1 MITVAFYV
9 QDFWLLLIASNK
21 ESVFTLLEFLNII
34 NTYAQLDICTPAS
47 LSRLRIFLSPRKPL
61 TMCYK
66 PKS

>member
-21 ESVFTLLEFLNII
+21 ESVFTSLEFLNII
-34 NTYAQLDICTPAS
+34 NTYAQLDICTLTS

-61 TMCYK
+61 TM
-66 PKS
+66 

>member
-21 ESVFTLLEFLNII
+21 ESVFTLLNFLNII

-47 LSRLRIFLSPRKPL
+47 LFRLRIFLSPRKPL
-61 TMCYK
+61 TMWYK
-66 PKS
+66 PKP

>member
-34 NTYAQLDICTPAS
+34 NTYVQLDTCTLAS

-61 TMCYK
+61 TM
-66 PKS
+66 

>member
-34 NTYAQLDICTPAS
+34 NTYAQLDIRTPAS

-61 TMCYK
+61 TMWHK
-66 PKS
+66 PKP

>member
-21 ESVFTLLEFLNII
+21 ESVFTLLKFLNII

-47 LSRLRIFLSPRKPL
+47 LFRLKP
-61 TMCYK
+61 TQTPYDVV
-66 PKS
+66 

>member
-21 ESVFTLLEFLNII
+21 ESVFTSLEFLNII
-34 NTYAQLDICTPAS
+34 NTYAQLDICTLAP

-61 TMCYK
+61 TM
-66 PKS
+66 

>member
-34 NTYAQLDICTPAS
+34 NTYAQLDISNPAS

-61 TMCYK
+61 TM
-66 PKS
+66 

>member
-34 NTYAQLDICTPAS
+34 NTYAQLDICTLAS
-47 LSRLRIFLSPRKPL
+47 LSRLRIFLSTRNSL
-61 TMCYK
+61 TT
-66 PKS
+66 

>member
-1 MITVAFYV
+1 MCKIFG
-9 QDFWLLLIASNK
+9 FSLLIPSNK

-61 TMCYK
+61 TMWYK
-66 PKS
+66 PKP